1 MSWYVDIGYEF
12 FSSPIWHVIKCFVLK
27 QEVLFSQVL
36 YSHDITEVLLKV
48 ALDTI
53 KNVGLFL
60 IDIGI
65 NCVAHCL
72 LCYCFKFSKV
82 IVLAVFNYLTITG
95 FFS

>member
-12 FSSPIWHVIKCFVLK
+12 YSSPIWHVIKCFVLK

-53 KNVGLFL
+53 TLPYPVTQHSTDKAGMHTIILY
-60 IDIGI
+60 IDIYGYFY
-65 NCVAHCL
+65 VM
-72 LCYCFKFSKV
+72 S
-82 IVLAVFNYLTITG
+82 IVSYTCNL
-95 FFS
+95 

>member
-12 FSSPIWHVIKCFVLK
+12 YSSPIWHVIKCFVLK

-53 KNVGLFL
+53 TLPFPVTQHSIDKAGMHTIILY
-60 IDIGI
+60 IDIYGYFY
-65 NCVAHCL
+65 VM
-72 LCYCFKFSKV
+72 S
-82 IVLAVFNYLTITG
+82 IVLYTCNL
-95 FFS
+95 

>member
-12 FSSPIWHVIKCFVLK
+12 YSSPIWHVIKCFVLK

-53 KNVGLFL
+53 TLPYLVTQHSTDKAGMHTIILY
-60 IDIGI
+60 IDIYGYFY
-65 NCVAHCL
+65 VM
-72 LCYCFKFSKV
+72 S
-82 IVLAVFNYLTITG
+82 IVLYTCNL
-95 FFS
+95 

>member
-12 FSSPIWHVIKCFVLK
+12 YSSPIWHVIKCFVLK

-53 KNVGLFL
+53 TLPYAVTQHSTDKSGMHTIILY
-60 IDIGI
+60 IDIYGYFY
-65 NCVAHCL
+65 VM
-72 LCYCFKFSKV
+72 S
-82 IVLAVFNYLTITG
+82 IVLYTCNL
-95 FFS
+95 